1 MRREKISI
9 KWKVFLYFLAFT
21 SLLLLIL
28 WLLQTVYLDVF
39 YKNIKRRELQYAMDH
54 LIEAV
59 DMEDLEETVSNIA
72 AGYDIEVTIVGEQRE
87 VIAATGVTFTDRE
100 GKLNQ
105 GLFSEWYRLAEE
117 QNGEFRV
124 DYQSEA
130 PQDWDKRE
138 FYHWKELMEKQPEQR
153 EDINLLK
160 EREWGR
166 EIASFEREGFHN
178 QMGIFSGHIQEAVTW
193 FKIIE
198 NRQGEE
204 RVLILSAVITPVDAT
219 VHTLRIQ
226 FAYISA
232 ILVLLSLAMAWIL
245 SRNISRSIIRVNH
258 AAKELAKANYDVT
271 FEAKDY
277 REIAEL
283 SDTLNYATEEL
294 AKTETFQRELLANI
308 SHDLRTPLTMI
319 IAYAEIMRDLPGE
332 NTPENVQVVIDESKR
347 LTALVNDMLD
357 VSKLQAGVLTLDQ
370 KEYDLTKS
378 IRSVLERFSKLTEQD
393 GYTIQF
399 EYQEHVLVEAD
410 EYKIN
415 QVIYNLINNA
425 INYTGTDR
433 MVWVRQIQVGK
444 IVRIEVIDSGIGIA
458 KTELPYVWERYY
470 KVDKTHKR
478 AVMGTGLGLSIVK
491 NILKLHEANY
501 GVNSEVGQGS
511 VFWFE
516 LRVQKVMEKSE
527 EM

>member
-1 MRREKISI
+1 MKREKISI

-21 SLLLLIL
+21 ILLLLIL

-39 YKNIKRRELQYAMDH
+39 YKNIKRKELQHAMDA
-54 LIEAV
+54 LIKSV
-59 DMEDLEETVSNIA
+59 DMENLEEAAETIA
-72 AGYDIEVTIVGEQRE
+72 ENYDINLAIIGENRKVLFSKE
-87 VIAATGVTFTDRE
+87 AVFTDHQ
-100 GKLNQ
+100 GNLNY
-105 GLFSEWYRLAEE
+105 GLFYEWYQLAKEH
-117 QNGEFRV
+117 NGEYRI
-124 DYQSEA
+124 DYQSRLEEEE
-130 PQDWDKRE
+130 KE
-138 FYHWKELMEKQPEQR
+138 EWKYQEKIKKQPVLPEEEEWERRLENPELFR
-153 EDINLLK
+153 EEEFRKQIGMFAK
-160 EREWGR
+160 
-166 EIASFEREGFHN
+166 HV
-178 QMGIFSGHIQEAVTW
+178 QETVIW
-193 FKIIE
+193 FKIITNSE
-198 NRQGEE
+198 GEE
-204 RVLILSAVITPVDAT
+204 RVLILSAMITPVDAT
-219 VHTLRIQ
+219 VHTLQIQ
-226 FAYISA
+226 FAYISG

-258 AAKELAKANYDVT
+258 AAKELAKANYDVA

-294 AKTETFQRELLANI
+294 AKTEKFQRELLANI

-357 VSKLQAGVLTLDQ
+357 VSKLQAGVLTLDR
-370 KEYDLTKS
+370 KEYDLTES
-378 IRSVLERFSKLTEQD
+378 IRSVLDRFAKLTEQD

-415 QVIYNLINNA
+415 QVVYNLINNA
-425 INYTGTDR
+425 INYTGENRT
-433 MVWVRQIQVGK
+433 VWVRQIQLGG
-444 IVRIEVIDSGIGIA
+444 IVRIEVIDSGIGIEKA
-458 KTELPYVWERYY
+458 ELPYVWERYY

-491 NILKLHEANY
+491 NILKLHDANY

-516 LRVQKVMEKSE
+516 LRVQKVVDLH
-527 EM
+527 

>member
-1 MRREKISI
+1 M
-9 KWKVFLYFLAFT
+9 
-21 SLLLLIL
+21 
-28 WLLQTVYLDVF
+28 
-39 YKNIKRRELQYAMDH
+39 
-54 LIEAV
+54 
-59 DMEDLEETVSNIA
+59 
-72 AGYDIEVTIVGEQRE
+72 
-87 VIAATGVTFTDRE
+87 
-100 GKLNQ
+100 
-105 GLFSEWYRLAEE
+105 
-117 QNGEFRV
+117 
-124 DYQSEA
+124 
-130 PQDWDKRE
+130 
-138 FYHWKELMEKQPEQR
+138 
-153 EDINLLK
+153 
-160 EREWGR
+160 
-166 EIASFEREGFHN
+166 
-178 QMGIFSGHIQEAVTW
+178 
-193 FKIIE
+193 
-198 NRQGEE
+198 
-204 RVLILSAVITPVDAT
+204 
-219 VHTLRIQ
+219 
-226 FAYISA
+226 
-232 ILVLLSLAMAWIL
+232 
-245 SRNISRSIIRVNH
+245 NH

-308 SHDLRTPLTMI
+308 SHDLRTPLTMF
-319 IAYAEIMRDLPGE
+319 IAYAEIMRYLPGE

-370 KEYDLTKS
+370 KEYDLTES

-410 EYKIN
+410 EYKII
-415 QVIYNLINNA
+415 QVIYNL

-478 AVMGTGLGLSIVK
+478 AVMGTGLGLSSVK

>member
-1 MRREKISI
+1 MKREKISI

-21 SLLLLIL
+21 SLLLVIL
-28 WLLQTVYLDVF
+28 WFLQIIYLDVF
-39 YKNIKRRELQYAMDH
+39 YKNIKRRELQYAMNY
-54 LIEAV
+54 LTEAI
-59 DMEDLEETVSNIA
+59 DTENWEEAAAAISKRYGINI
-72 AGYDIEVTIVGEQRE
+72 TIVDENRE
-87 VIAATGVTFTDRE
+87 VLFETEAIFTDPH

-105 GLFSEWYRLAEE
+105 NLFQKWYQLAKE
-117 QNGEFRV
+117 NNDSYRV
-124 DYQSEA
+124 DYQKEE
-130 PQDWDKRE
+130 DWHTLMPEKKGLDEVPEELDLLRRE
-138 FYHWKELMEKQPEQR
+138 E
-153 EDINLLK
+153 
-160 EREWGR
+160 
-166 EIASFEREGFHN
+166 FHG
-178 QMGIFSGHIQEAVTW
+178 QMGMFAKHIQETVIW
-193 FKIIE
+193 FHIIQNKQE
-198 NRQGEE
+198 QE

-219 VHTLRIQ
+219 VHTLQIQ
-226 FAYISA
+226 FAYISG

-283 SDTLNYATEEL
+283 SATLNYATEEL
-294 AKTETFQRELLANI
+294 AKTEKFQRELLANI

-332 NTPENVQVVIDESKR
+332 NTPENVQIVIDESKR

-357 VSKLQAGVLTLDQ
+357 VSKLQAGVLMLDR
-370 KEYDLTKS
+370 KEYDLTES
-378 IRSVLERFSKLTEQD
+378 IQSVLNRFAKLTEQD
-393 GYTIQF
+393 GYKIQF
-399 EYQEHVLVEAD
+399 EYLDHVFVEAD

-415 QVIYNLINNA
+415 QVVYNLINNA
-425 INYTGTDR
+425 INYTGADR
-433 MVWVRQIQVGK
+433 FVWVRQILVGSV
-444 IVRIEVIDSGIGIA
+444 VRIEVIDSGIGIEKA
-458 KTELPYVWERYY
+458 ELPYVWERYY

-516 LRVQKVMEKSE
+516 LRGKKVVEKLSE
-527 EM
+527 I

>member
-1 MRREKISI
+1 MKREKISI

-21 SLLLLIL
+21 ILLLLIL

-39 YKNIKRRELQYAMDH
+39 YKNIKRSELQDAMNH
-54 LIEAV
+54 LVKAV
-59 DMEDLEETVSNIA
+59 DREDFEETVANIA
-72 AGYDIEVTIVGEQRE
+72 TSYDINVTVIGENRE
-87 VIAATGVTFTDRE
+87 VIVATENIFVDHE
-100 GKLNQ
+100 GNLNQ
-105 GLFSEWYRLAEE
+105 GLFYEWYDLAKEN
-117 QNGEFRV
+117 NGEYHV
-124 DYQSEA
+124 DYLDENGYKKKIQRLPNEREE
-130 PQDWDKRE
+130 KRE
-138 FYHWKELMEKQPEQR
+138 FGVLEPAERKEIR
-153 EDINLLK
+153 
-160 EREWGR
+160 
-166 EIASFEREGFHN
+166 N
-178 QMGIFSGHIQEAVTW
+178 QMGMFMKHVQEEVTW
-193 FKIIE
+193 FKIIK
-198 NRQGEE
+198 NGQGEE

-219 VHTLRIQ
+219 VHTLQIQ

-294 AKTETFQRELLANI
+294 AKTEKFQRELLANI

-332 NTPENVQVVIDESKR
+332 NTPENVQIVIDESKR

-357 VSKLQAGVLTLDQ
+357 VSKLQAGVLALDQ
-370 KEYDLTKS
+370 KEYDLTES
-378 IRSVLERFSKLTEQD
+378 IRSVLNRFAKLTEQD

-399 EYQEHVLVEAD
+399 EYWEHVLVEAD

-415 QVIYNLINNA
+415 QVVYNLINNA
-425 INYTGTDR
+425 INYTGLDKI
-433 MVWVRQIQVGK
+433 VWVRQIQVGG

-501 GVNSEVGQGS
+501 GVNSEIGKGS
-511 VFWFE
+511 TFWFE
-516 LRVQKVMEKSE
+516 LQIKKVMEKLE
-527 EM
+527 VI

>member
-1 MRREKISI
+1 MKREKISI

-59 DMEDLEETVSNIA
+59 DMENLGETISNIA
-72 AGYDIEVTIVGEQRE
+72 TSYDINVTVIGEERE
-87 VIAATGVTFTDRE
+87 VLFATEAIFTDHQ

-105 GLFSEWYRLAEE
+105 GLFYEWYQLAKEH
-117 QNGEFRV
+117 NGEYRV
-124 DYQSEA
+124 DYQSEE
-130 PQDWDKRE
+130 PQIWNKRE
-138 FYHWKELMEKQPEQR
+138 FQQWDNLMEELPER
-153 EDINLLK
+153 KEFPNLPEGKGL
-160 EREWGR
+160 
-166 EIASFEREGFHN
+166 EREGFRE
-178 QMGIFSGHIQEAVTW
+178 QMGIFSKHIQEAVTW
-193 FKIIE
+193 FKIID
-198 NRQGEE
+198 NQQGEE

-219 VHTLRIQ
+219 VHTLQIQ

-332 NTPENVQVVIDESKR
+332 NTPENIQIVIDESKR

-357 VSKLQAGVLTLDQ
+357 VSKLQAGVLILDQ
-370 KEYDLTKS
+370 KEYDLTES
-378 IRSVLERFSKLTEQD
+378 IRSVLNRFSKLTEQD

-399 EYQEHVLVEAD
+399 EYTEHVLVEAD
-410 EYKIN
+410 EYKID

-425 INYTGTDR
+425 INYTGSDR
-433 MVWVRQIQVGK
+433 MVWVRQIQVGG
-444 IVRIEVIDSGIGIA
+444 IVRIEVIDSGMGIA

-516 LRVQKVMEKSE
+516 LRVQKVMEKLE
-527 EM
+527 KI